1 MAWFTVIVHDEVA
14 PTDAHAPPHPTKL
27 PPLDGAALRVS
38 CAPCTSCS
46 LQSPVCAVPV
56 MVQLIPAPETTP
68 EPVLP
73 DPPRTVT
80 T

>member
-14 PTDAHAPPHPTKL
+14 PTDAQALPHPTKL
-27 PPLDGAALRVS
+27 PPPDGAAVRVS
-38 CAPCTSCS
+38 CTPFTSCS
-46 LQSPVCAVPV
+46 LQSPVCDVPA

-73 DPPRTVT
+73 DPARTVT
-80 T
+80 R